1 MSDKTIKL
9 SLMTCLL
16 MLAGCGTTTVKE
28 TLGIDQ
34 RAPDEFRVVSR
45 PPLSVPPQFNLRPPS
60 VADGTGAVGADDKAR
75 SVVIGAGEAENR
87 FKLGTNPAEAAKPA
101 AQTGGKTTAE
111 SRLLEQ
117 AGAAAADPTVRRE
130 LAEEKFVIQQQKEER
145 SWWDLG
151 LSPEKKEPI
160 IDAKGETERLEK
172 NEREGKPP
180 TEGESATTKPKDR
193 GILDLLW

>member
-1 MSDKTIKL
+1 MSDKTIKF

-16 MLAGCGTTTVKE
+16 LLAGCGTTTVKE

-60 VADGTGAVGADDKAR
+60 VPDGTGTIGADDKAR
-75 SVVIGAGEAENR
+75 AAVVGAGEGENR
-87 FKLGTNPAEAAKPA
+87 FKLGGNPAEAAKPA

-117 AGAAAADPTVRRE
+117 AGATAADPAVRRE
-130 LAEEKFVIQQQKEER
+130 LAEEKLVIQEQKEDR
-145 SWWDLG
+145 PWWDLG
-151 LSPEKKEPI
+151 LSPEKKEPVV
-160 IDAKGETERLEK
+160 DAKGEAERLEK

-180 TEGESATTKPKDR
+180 TEGETASTKPKDR
-193 GILDLLW
+193 GILDWLW